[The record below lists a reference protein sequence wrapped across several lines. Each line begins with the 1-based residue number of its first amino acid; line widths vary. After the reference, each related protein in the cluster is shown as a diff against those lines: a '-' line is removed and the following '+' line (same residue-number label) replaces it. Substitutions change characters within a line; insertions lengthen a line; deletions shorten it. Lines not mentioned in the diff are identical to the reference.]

1 VNAKEIERAAYV
13 AAHRVLAADT
23 SAHELACPG
32 AQKSRAVDTIA
43 GIIREVFELHNAACG
58 DSTKWLEATPES
70 RPHLV
75 ERRRTGV
82 LRELSLR
89 ASS

>member
-1 VNAKEIERAAYV
+1 VNTKEIERAAYV

-32 AQKSRAVDTIA
+32 ARKSRAIDTIA
-43 GIIREVFELHNAACG
+43 GIIRETFELHNVAYG

-75 ERRRTGV
+75 DRRRTGV
-82 LRELSLR
+82 LRDLPLR

>member
-1 VNAKEIERAAYV
+1 MDAKEIERAAYV

-32 AQKSRAVDTIA
+32 ARKSRAVDTIA
-43 GIIREVFELHNAACG
+43 GIIREVVELHNAACG
-58 DSTKWLEATPES
+58 DSTKWLEATP

-75 ERRRTGV
+75 DRRRTGV
-82 LRELSLR
+82 IRELPLR
-89 ASS
+89 ACS

>member
-23 SAHELACPG
+23 TAHELACPG
-32 AQKSRAVDTIA
+32 ARRSRAVDTIA

-58 DSTKWLEATPES
+58 DSNKWLEATPES

-75 ERRRTGV
+75 DRRRTGV
-82 LRELSLR
+82 LLELPLR